1 MPSKRLNMN
10 VSAWAYMA
18 AVLLGSAGPVTAAA
32 IDENKLVDL
41 THVFDENTIHW
52 PTAKPF
58 EWQKDGWSKVA
69 GGYWYASGSF
79 AASDHLG
86 THIDSP
92 IHFAEG
98 KATTDALLL
107 RQLTGPAVVVDIS
120 KAAAA
125 NHDYELSTSDVL
137 AWEKKHGRILS
148 GSIVL
153 VRTGWAAFW

>member
-1 MPSKRLNMN
+1 MN
-10 VSAWAYMA
+10 VVAWACMA
-18 AVLLGSAGPVTAAA
+18 AVVFGSPVETTAAA

-58 EWQKDGWSKVA
+58 QWQKDGWSKVN

-79 AASDHLG
+79 TASDHLG

-120 KAAAA
+120 KRRR
-125 NHDYELSTSDVL
+125 
-137 AWEKKHGRILS
+137 RIT
-148 GSIVL
+148 ITNCRR
-153 VRTGWAAFW
+153 RTF